1 MVASALASALARIS
15 GRVAQRGTTPGGL
28 TAVRKSDKEIELVP
42 VTERLKPDDFA
53 ESGRYSGQMS
63 GLAGREFHDPIESI
77 ASIRETVS
85 SPSKTDLYDV
95 PVFHATK
102 SGKEILEADQIQLVS
117 PNDAADIGFHV
128 GLSPVPSNRIA
139 YDIGFQK
146 HGHGLK
152 GQSNLLLRL
161 RNNTNPARIPDVGS
175 FKNPRAWEEDVEKYM
190 DQIDLDDLLPS
201 VGYKYD
207 PTDGTLLEEI
217 VATGTNYYDDL
228 LSLVQRYVA
237 KMDALPSPR
246 KIDPQTGLVMSGKP
260 RFNPIGSLQDRKEWF
275 DALRKLNEKHGY
287 DSLIYRNT
295 TEGRG
300 EDSLMLMY
308 PDQVKFLTAS
318 KFDPDV
324 PQLSKQYGGSVME
337 RNPYNY
343 QPKAI

>member
-1 MVASALASALARIS
+1 M
-15 GRVAQRGTTPGGL
+15 
-28 TAVRKSDKEIELVP
+28 TAVRKSAKETELVP
-42 VTERLKPDDFA
+42 VTERLKPEDFT
-53 ESGRYSGQMS
+53 EWGRSKTMS
-63 GLAGREFHDPIESI
+63 GLAGRELHDPIESI
-77 ASIRETVS
+77 ALIRETVS

-102 SGKEILEADQIQLVS
+102 SGKEISEADQIRFLS
-117 PNDAADIGFHV
+117 SDNNADIGFHV

-139 YDIGFQK
+139 DIIEETEARHLNPK
-146 HGHGLK
+146 
-152 GQSNLLLRL
+152 SYVNLLLRL
-161 RNNTNPARIPDVGS
+161 RNNTRPARIPDMGD
-175 FKNPRAWEEDVEKYM
+175 FKNPRYWEIGLKNFKYYDKYM
-190 DQIDLDDLLPS
+190 DKNIK
-201 VGYKYD
+201 VD
-207 PTDGTLLEEI
+207 PEVEDVL
-217 VATGTNYYDDL
+217 ATGVDYYNDL
-228 LSLVQRYVA
+228 LSLAQRYVA
-237 KMDALPSPR
+237 KMDAPPSPR
-246 KIDPQTGLVMSGKP
+246 KIDTQTGLVMSGKP
-260 RFNPIGSLQDRKEWF
+260 RFDPEEVLKDRKEWF

-287 DSLIYRNT
+287 DSFIYRNT

>member
-15 GRVAQRGTTPGGL
+15 GRVAKRGTTPGGL
-28 TAVRKSDKEIELVP
+28 TAVRKSADEIELVP
-42 VTERLKPDDFA
+42 VTERLKPEDFT

-102 SGKEILEADQIQLVS
+102 SGKEISEADQIRFVS
-117 PNDAADIGFHV
+117 PDDNADIGFHV

-161 RNNTNPARIPDVGS
+161 RNNTNPARIPDMGE
-175 FKNPRAWEEDVEKYM
+175 FKNPRVWEEEIEKYM
-190 DQIDLDDLLPS
+190 DQIDLDDILPS
-201 VGYKYD
+201 VGYKD
-207 PTDGTLLEEI
+207 DTLLEDI
-217 VATGTNYYDDL
+217 VATGANYYDDL

-237 KMDALPSPR
+237 MMDAPPSPR

-260 RFNPIGSLQDRKEWF
+260 RFNPRLSLQDREEWF

-287 DSLIYRNT
+287 DSFIYKNT
-295 TEGRG
+295 VEGRG

-318 KFDPDV
+318 KFDPNV